1 MSSPSV
7 MDAMLAA
14 LGRIEVRRDPKSTY
28 SKFLILVKQFEGTG
42 GGKYGLLVLK
52 DVPGLPFC
60 SSC

>member
-1 MSSPSV
+1 

-52 DVPGLPFC
+52 DVPGLPCC